1 MPVKE
6 IWRDVPG
13 FEQHYQ
19 VSNYGRLRS
28 RKRVGRNC
36 NGKPWLDEWRTIKP
50 IVCKNGY
57 LEASFYINGKRT
69 VMLLHRLVAKVFI
82 PNPHRYPE
90 VNHMDENIQNCRADN
105 LEWCTSKY
113 NANYGTRNER
123 CRAKNRAT
131 NGKSVNQY
139 TKDGLFLKRWE
150 CASDIGRECGF
161 DISSIIRTCKHRQ
174 MTSYGYKWEY
184 AS

>member
-1 MPVKE
+1 MEE

-36 NGKPWLDEWRTIKP
+36 NGKSWPDEWRAIKP

-57 LEASFYINGKRT
+57 LEASFSVNGKRT

-82 PNPHRYPE
+82 SNPCGYPE

-113 NANYGTRNER
+113 NANYGTRNARFTAKLRER
-123 CRAKNRAT
+123 
-131 NGKSVNQY
+131 NGKPVNQY
-139 TKDGLFLKRWE
+139 AKDGTFIRRWDCITDAE
-150 CASDIGRECGF
+150 KECGF
-161 DISSIIRTCKHRQ
+161 DVSSIIRTCKHRQ